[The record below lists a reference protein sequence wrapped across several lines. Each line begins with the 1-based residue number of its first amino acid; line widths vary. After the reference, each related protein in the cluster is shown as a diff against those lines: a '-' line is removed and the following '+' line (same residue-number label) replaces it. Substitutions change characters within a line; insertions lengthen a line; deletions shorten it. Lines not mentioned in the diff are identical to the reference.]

1 MQLLRPP
8 GVYVEREERPDRDI
22 SVGRTGVPGFLG
34 IATKGPLDEP
44 TRVSSFAGFR
54 EAFGDRV
61 PGGYLFDAVRGF
73 FDNGGV
79 EGYVVRVARTERRRG
94 TDTAAVAGVVI
105 KDQRGKDTIAVS
117 ALNEGAWGNEI
128 EVEVSIP
135 EAPRVQ
141 TFLLSDLHPGGDTAT
156 VKSTRGFLRGT
167 VTRVH
172 DGEKDDYLVV
182 VEVEGKRIR
191 FDRQVA
197 EQFKSAAP
205 TYLEPVEFTVT
216 ARRRHA
222 REVFEGLSFAPA
234 SARYFE
240 RYVNQTSRWI
250 QLTNLD
256 STSPIPACYPAP
268 TPAMLL
274 SGGADGTSD
283 IGPEDFIGYN
293 NGPGDRKGLGSLEVV
308 DEVDL
313 ICAPDLAFALA
324 IGGRFRTPRDVEA
337 VQEAMIVHCE
347 LARDR
352 FALLDLMPSAGF
364 EEAQQW
370 RLLFDSSY
378 AAIYYPWVVVDCQG
392 ERRALP
398 PCGHVA
404 GIIAQC
410 DGKAGVHKPPANV
423 EMEGVLDV
431 AVQLNDAHLAML
443 NNDGINTIRALPNRG
458 IRIWGART
466 ICSDPQ
472 WKYVNVRRLF
482 TMLVRAIRSGTQW
495 AVFEPNNTELWS
507 TISLNIRE
515 FLDRLHTN
523 GYFKGKEEAEA
534 YYVKCDAETNP
545 VEVVD
550 AGQLVVEVGVAPVR
564 PAEFITARIT
574 HSAEAAGGEMPEA

>member
-8 GVYVEREERPDRDI
+8 GVYVERIERPEHDLSI
-22 SVGRTGVPGFLG
+22 GRTGVPGFLG
-34 IATKGPLDEP
+34 IASRGPLDEP
-44 TRVSSFAGFR
+44 TRVSSFEGFR
-54 EAFGDRV
+54 EVFGERV

-73 FDNGGV
+73 FGNGGA
-79 EGYVVRVARTERRRG
+79 ECYVVRVARTERRRG
-94 TDTAAVAGVVI
+94 VERATVAGVVV
-105 KDQRGKDTIAVS
+105 KDRRGKDTIAITAV
-117 ALNEGAWGNEI
+117 NEGAWGNEV
-128 EVEVSIP
+128 EVEVVVP
-135 EAPRVQ
+135 EQPRVQ
-141 TFLLSDLHPGGDTAT
+141 TFLLADMHPGDAKAT

-172 DGEKDDYLVV
+172 DGEQEEYLTV

-191 FDRQVA
+191 FDRTVSG
-197 EQFKSAAP
+197 QFKSAAP
-205 TYLEPVEFTVT
+205 TYLDPVEFSVV
-216 ARRRHA
+216 ARRRHR

-256 STSPIPACYPAP
+256 STSPVPDCYPAP
-268 TPAMLL
+268 TPPVRL
-274 SGGADGTSD
+274 SGGADGIGD
-283 IGPEDFIGYN
+283 IGPEDFVGYN
-293 NGPGDRKGLGSLEVV
+293 NGPGDRKGLGALEVV

-313 ICAPDLAFALA
+313 ICAPDLTFALQTS
-324 IGGRFRTPRDVEA
+324 GRFRTQRDVEA
-337 VQEAMIVHCE
+337 VQDAIITHCE
-347 LARDR
+347 LLRDR
-352 FALLDLMPSAGF
+352 FAVLDMLPDAGF

-378 AAIYYPWVVVDCQG
+378 AAFYYPWIVADCRG
-392 ERRALP
+392 ERRNLP

-404 GIIAQC
+404 GVIAKS
-410 DGKAGVHKPPANV
+410 DDLLGVHNPPANV

-458 IRIWGART
+458 IRVWGART

-472 WKYVNVRRLF
+472 WCYVNVRRLF

-495 AVFEPNNTELWS
+495 TVFEPNNTDLWN
-507 TISLNIRE
+507 TVSLNVRE

-523 GYFKGKEEAEA
+523 GYFKGKDAGEAF
-534 YYVKCDAETNP
+534 YVKCDLETNP

-550 AGQLVVEVGVAPVR
+550 AGQLVIEVGVAPVR
-564 PAEFITARIT
+564 PAEFITARIV
-574 HSAEAAGGEMPEA
+574 HSAEEAGGEIPEA

>member
-8 GVYVEREERPDRDI
+8 GVYVEREERPDRGI
-22 SVGRTGVPGFLG
+22 AVGRTGVPGFLG
-34 IATKGPLDEP
+34 IATKGPLNEP
-44 TRVSSFAGFR
+44 RRVTSFEGFQ

-61 PGGYLFDAVRGF
+61 PGGYLFDCVRGF
-73 FDNGGV
+73 FDNGGA
-79 EGYVVRVARTERRRG
+79 ECYVVRVARTERRRG
-94 TDTAAVAGVVI
+94 LDTAAAAGVVI
-105 KDQRGKDTIAVS
+105 KDERGKDTIAIT

-128 EVEVSIP
+128 EVEVQVAATP
-135 EAPRVQ
+135 PVQ
-141 TFLLSDLHPGGDTAT
+141 TFLLSDMHPGNDVAT

-172 DGEKDDYLVV
+172 DGEKDDHLVV
-182 VEVEGKRIR
+182 VDVEGKRIR
-191 FDRQVA
+191 FDRPVA

-205 TYLEPVEFTVT
+205 TYLEPVEFTVVPRT
-216 ARRRHA
+216 RHA

-240 RYVNQTSRWI
+240 RYVNQTSRWV

-256 STSPIPACYPAP
+256 STAPVPACYPAP
-268 TPAMLL
+268 TPPLLL
-274 SGGADGTSD
+274 SGGADGICD

-293 NGPGDRKGLGSLEVV
+293 NGPGDRKGLGSFEVV

-313 ICAPDLAFALA
+313 ICAPDLPFALKTSEK
-324 IGGRFRTPRDVEA
+324 FRTQRDVEA
-337 VQEAMIVHCE
+337 VQDAMITHCE

-352 FALLDLMPSAGF
+352 FAILDMLPAAGF
-364 EEAQQW
+364 EGAQQW

-378 AAIYYPWVVVDCQG
+378 AAFYYPWIIADCKG

-410 DGKAGVHKPPANV
+410 DAKAGVHKPPANV

-495 AVFEPNNTELWS
+495 TVFEPNNTELWS

-523 GYFKGKEEAEA
+523 GYFKGKDTAEA

-545 VEVVD
+545 VEVID
-550 AGQLVVEVGVAPVR
+550 SGQLVIEVGVAPVR
-564 PAEFITARIT
+564 PAEFITARISHNAE
-574 HSAEAAGGEMPEA
+574 HSGGEIPEA